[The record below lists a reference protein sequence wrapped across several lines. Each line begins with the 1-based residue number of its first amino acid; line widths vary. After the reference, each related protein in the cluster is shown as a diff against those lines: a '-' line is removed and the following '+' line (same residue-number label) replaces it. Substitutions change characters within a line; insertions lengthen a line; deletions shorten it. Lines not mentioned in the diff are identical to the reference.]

1 MDVII
6 LAGGLGT
13 RLSSVVN
20 DRPKCMANV
29 NNKPFLSY
37 LFFYLNKFK
46 LINNVILSLGYKSD
60 FVISWLKD
68 NINNYSF
75 NIDYVVEKEPLL
87 TGGGIKLALTKT
99 LSNDVLILNGD
110 TFFDI
115 DIDVFYSYHSQ
126 TKANVS
132 IALKQMY
139 DFDRYGKV
147 EINNNIVTAFKE
159 KCFCKEGLINGG
171 VYLIDKNKTNLL
183 SFAKKFSFEKDFLE
197 KKVNDNVIY
206 GFVFNSY
213 FIDIGIVEDY
223 EKANEDFKTIF

>member
-46 LINNVILSLGYKSD
+46 LINNVILSKKYKSD

-87 TGGGIKLALTKT
+87 TGGGIKLALTK
-99 LSNDVLILNGD
+99 
-110 TFFDI
+110 
-115 DIDVFYSYHSQ
+115 
-126 TKANVS
+126 
-132 IALKQMY
+132 
-139 DFDRYGKV
+139 
-147 EINNNIVTAFKE
+147 
-159 KCFCKEGLINGG
+159 
-171 VYLIDKNKTNLL
+171 
-183 SFAKKFSFEKDFLE
+183 
-197 KKVNDNVIY
+197 
-206 GFVFNSY
+206 
-213 FIDIGIVEDY
+213 IGRAHV
-223 EKANEDFKTIF
+223 